1 MPVREQWGA
10 LVPES
15 SPLARKD
22 APTPE
27 DLAGLP
33 LVTTGAAT
41 SHRAPSAAGWAGTR
55 AASMS
60 WQPATCSTTRRCWPE
75 AAAAPPSAPALTAG
89 MTACASSR
97 WPRHSKPAQRWP
109 GKRSSRCPPPPRPS
123 SPSLR
128 NTLQA
133 YHRIRYKHWTFY
145 GPCAMI
151 RVSRMGTP
159 LFFRTKRTSHDQ
171 RRSH

>member
-1 MPVREQWGA
+1 MFEPIDIRKYEFLPMPVREQWGA

-22 APTPE
+22 ALTPE

-33 LVTTGAAT
+33 LVSTGSDIAQST
-41 SHRAPSAAGWAGTR
+41 LSGWLGRYQSRIHVMAAGNLLYN
-55 AASMS
+55 
-60 WQPATCSTTRRCWPE
+60 E
-75 AAAAPPSAPALTAG
+75 ALLARSCGGAALTAG

-145 GPCAMI
+145 FMDLA
-151 RVSRMGTP
+151 
-159 LFFRTKRTSHDQ
+159 L
-171 RRSH
+171 